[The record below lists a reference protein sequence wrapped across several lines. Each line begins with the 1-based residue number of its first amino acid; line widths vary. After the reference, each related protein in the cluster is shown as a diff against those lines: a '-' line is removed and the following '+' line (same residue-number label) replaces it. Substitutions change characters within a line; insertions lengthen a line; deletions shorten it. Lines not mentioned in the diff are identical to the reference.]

1 MFRFCGRKNPHPNL
15 AKNARLGWGTREFE
29 FAGKFPGSVVELE
42 LDWRAGQSEGLL
54 LDGFGI
60 LADAGGFTAQWLF
73 EFLQRLGE
81 GLGFGAGRRELHQL
95 FRFEEAGEG

>member
-54 LDGFGI
+54 LDGLGI
-60 LADAGGFTAQWLF
+60 LADAGRCENLRTEW
-73 EFLQRLGE
+73 RTK
-81 GLGFGAGRRELHQL
+81 AGMPRRGSPVRHLRVERRRGGQTS
-95 FRFEEAGEG
+95 